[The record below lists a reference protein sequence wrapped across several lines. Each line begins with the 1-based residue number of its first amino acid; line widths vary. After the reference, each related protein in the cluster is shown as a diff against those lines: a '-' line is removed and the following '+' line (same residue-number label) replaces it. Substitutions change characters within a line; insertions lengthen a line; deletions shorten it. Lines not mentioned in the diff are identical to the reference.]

1 MAQKFK
7 LTSFENTSILR
18 KFTILYFVMS
28 VLPVGVLYY
37 FYLQLRSQ
45 GTITIAEEQFFWLMI
60 FIVFGIAVGFFSVR
74 AILMNLVDV
83 ASQNTDALIEI
94 LGPRKAEEIRETDVN
109 EVSLLAKS
117 FNEITLHLEEN
128 VRNLELAKRTLQ
140 SVLSRIGEGISSME
154 NIDSFLDLILETVVE
169 AIDSNTGFLFLH
181 NEDKETFFL
190 KTFFGKDINPGQ
202 YKAVRIE
209 EEGLM
214 SLVAREK
221 RTVLIER
228 ISRTDPLVNVLD
240 EPALCAPLILHEE
253 ILGFIIVCGRKSQSP
268 FSEDE
273 EGLLFNIALQT
284 AVAVENSKLNENAER
299 TYFETISAL
308 ALAVEAKDPYSRGH
322 LDRVGDLC
330 TRIAQHM
337 GLDKA
342 TIMLL
347 RDAAKLHDIGKIGVL
362 DKILT
367 KKGPLDRDEMAM
379 MRRHPEIGESII
391 KPIASL
397 RNLCDIIR
405 HHHEK
410 LDGTGYPDGLKDGEI
425 SLPTRILTIADI
437 YDAMTSERPYRI
449 SYTPAKAVA
458 HLRSLKD
465 ELDQQVVDALERVV

>member
-1 MAQKFK
+1 MAKKFK

-37 FYLQLRSQ
+37 FYLQLRNL
-45 GTITIAEEQFFWLMI
+45 GTITISEVQFFWLMI

-74 AILMNLVDV
+74 TILLNLVEV
-83 ASQNTDALIEI
+83 TSKNTDALIEI
-94 LGPRKAEEIRETDVN
+94 LGPRKAEELRETDVN
-109 EVSLLAKS
+109 EVALLAKS

-169 AIDSNTGFLFLH
+169 AIDSKSGFLFLH
-181 NEDKETFFL
+181 NDDGQTFFL
-190 KTFFGKDINPGQ
+190 KTFFGKDVSPGQ
-202 YKAVRIE
+202 YKSVGVE
-209 EEGLM
+209 EEGLL

-228 ISRTDPLVNVLD
+228 ISRTDPLANILE
-240 EPALCAPLILHEE
+240 EPTLCAPLILHEE
-253 ILGFIIVCGRKSQSP
+253 VLGFVVVCGRKSQTP
-268 FSEDE
+268 FTADE

-322 LDRVGDLC
+322 LDRVADLC
-330 TRIAQHM
+330 TRIAHEM
-337 GLDKA
+337 GLDKQA
-342 TIMLL
+342 IMLL

-379 MRRHPEIGESII
+379 MKKHPEIGESII

-397 RNLCDIIR
+397 RDLCDIIR

-410 LDGTGYPDGLKDGEI
+410 LDGSGYPDGLKNGAI

-449 SYTPAKAVA
+449 SYTPTKAVA
-458 HLRSLKD
+458 HLRSLKE
-465 ELDQQVVDALERVV
+465 ELDQQVVDALERVI

>member
-1 MAQKFK
+1 MAKKFK

-28 VLPVGVLYY
+28 ILPVGVLYY
-37 FYLQLRSQ
+37 FYIQLRSQ
-45 GTITIAEEQFFWLMI
+45 GAITISEDQFFWLMI
-60 FIVFGIAVGFFSVR
+60 FIVFGITVGFFSVR
-74 AILMNLVDV
+74 ALLKGLVDV

-94 LGPRKAEEIRETDVN
+94 LGPRKAEEIRDTDVN

-128 VRNLELAKRTLQ
+128 VRNLELAKKTLQ
-140 SVLSRIGEGISSME
+140 SVLSRIGEGISSMD
-154 NIDSFLDLILETVVE
+154 NIDSFLELILETVVE
-169 AIDSNTGFLFLH
+169 AIDSNSGFLFLQ
-181 NEDKETFFL
+181 NDNKETFFL
-190 KTFFGKDINPGQ
+190 KTFFGRDANLNQ
-202 YKAVRIE
+202 YKAMRVE
-209 EEGLM
+209 EEGLLG
-214 SLVAREK
+214 LVAREK

-228 ISRTDPLVNVLD
+228 VSRTDPLVNLLE
-240 EPALCAPLILHEE
+240 EPTMCAPLILHEE
-253 ILGFIIVCGRKSQSP
+253 ILGFVIICGRKAQSS

-273 EGLLFNIALQT
+273 EGLLLNIALQT

-330 TRIAQHM
+330 TRIAQEM
-337 GLDKA
+337 GVDKA
-342 TIMLL
+342 TIVLL

-410 LDGTGYPDGLKDGEI
+410 LDGTGYPDGLKNGAI

-449 SYTPAKAVA
+449 SYTPSKAVA
-458 HLRSLKD
+458 HLRSLKE
-465 ELDQQVVDALERVV
+465 ELDQQVVDSLERVL